1 MTLEQYNLL
10 SANSRIGIK
19 PIYEPT
25 EELKDSKPIPYYSL
39 PIKRLTK
46 ASSFMILDEVFYIV
60 KKDYLGKSSR
70 LYHVYRVEDKRL
82 VTLGV
87 DKESTIKLVKD
98 RYHEYS

>member
-1 MTLEQYNLL
+1 
-10 SANSRIGIK
+10 
-19 PIYEPT
+19 
-25 EELKDSKPIPYYSL
+25 
-39 PIKRLTK
+39 
-46 ASSFMILDEVFYIV
+46 MILDEVFYIV